1 MTLNDYLT
9 FNMGISDNDTIIIW
23 ENPYDYEHST
33 SNWSAFT
40 VGEIPE
46 KLKQKAIFGFIDSS
60 IFRDHR
66 IILA

>member
-9 FNMGISDNDTIIIW
+9 YNMGISDSDTIIIW
-23 ENPYDYEHST
+23 ENPYDYDYNT
-33 SNWSAFT
+33 SNWTTFT

-46 KLKQKAIFGFIDSS
+46 KLKQRTIFGFIDSS
-60 IFRDHR
+60 IFKDHR